1 MIQRAIPISSGSAP
15 EILVAQDLQK
25 NYGPRRALQG
35 LSFTLRAGRILGFLG
50 PNGAG
55 KTTSIRILTTM
66 MEPDAGRFVVDGT
79 SSAYPDKIRG
89 KIGVLPENLG
99 FPRQM
104 TGIEYLAYFGQLY
117 GRSAADAKRNALSLI
132 EDVGLQQ
139 RAQSLIGSYSHGM
152 KQRIGIARALVNDP
166 VVVFLDEPTLG
177 LDPRGQLELLE
188 LIQRIAKERQAG
200 VILCSHLLAEIEK
213 VCDDVVILNLGQVVA
228 RGTVAEVI
236 GRVQHN
242 ILLGNELRIQ
252 VPPAT
257 VMEAKQLLEGMPA
270 ILKLVIVDEAEGI
283 LEMELVGLANGNP
296 ANAYR
301 INNKILSVLIRGKI
315 PILSFGVKGSRLQDV
330 FLHLTEESIQ

>member
-257 VMEAKQLLEGMPA
+257 VMEAKQLLEGMAA